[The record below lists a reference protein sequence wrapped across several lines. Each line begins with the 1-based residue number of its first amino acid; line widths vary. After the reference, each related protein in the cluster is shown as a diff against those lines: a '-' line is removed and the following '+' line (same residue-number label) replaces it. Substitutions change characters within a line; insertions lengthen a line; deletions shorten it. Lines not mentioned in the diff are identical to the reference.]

1 LAFSSLIGITNTAF
15 TILVVVLYVAYVL
28 RHKTLDELSRRL
40 LFSGFFFAIHELTY
54 FLGNPFVYEMTKM
67 LFFLVLFYSLHFV
80 VTENMALRTE
90 LDEQKVR
97 NTKLKEL
104 TEEISESWLEEKKEL
119 I

>member
-15 TILVVVLYVAYVL
+15 TILVVVLYV
-28 RHKTLDELSRRL
+28 RRL

-67 LFFLVLFYSLHFV
+67 LFFLMLFYSLHFV
-80 VTENMALRTE
+80 VTENTTLRME

-97 NTKLKEL
+97 NIKLKEL

-119 I
+119 R